1 MAPEHDRTA
10 ESSEERPAGTREEYR
25 ALRPLF
31 ERLAALP
38 ESDPDRSEIRDRLIC
53 GHLPLAE
60 HIAYRYSRKGIATDD
75 LIQVATV
82 GLIHA
87 VDRFDPA
94 FGKEFLSYAV
104 PTIMGEVRRHFRDT
118 AWPMRV
124 PRRLQ
129 ELRIAINNATADLA
143 QTLGRPATGPELA
156 EHLGVSEAEVAEGL
170 EARQA
175 FRSVSL
181 DEPAHADTGA
191 GALAETLGAE
201 DLALR
206 LVDDIGA
213 LAPLLRE
220 LPEREQRILALRFF
234 GERTQA
240 QIGEAVGL
248 SQMHVSRLLKQT
260 LEELRERML
269 TAPK

>member
-1 MAPEHDRTA
+1 MASEHDART
-10 ESSEERPAGTREEYR
+10 EQSVHRPARARDEYGE
-25 ALRPLF
+25 LRPLF
-31 ERLAALP
+31 ERLAAMP
-38 ESDPDRSEIRDRLIC
+38 ESDPDRQTVRDRLIC
-53 GHLPLAE
+53 GHLPLAG

-75 LIQVATV
+75 LVQVATV

-94 FGKEFLSYAV
+94 FGKEFLAYAV

-143 QTLGRPATGPELA
+143 QTLGHPVTGAELA
-156 EHLGVSEAEVAEGL
+156 EYLDVSEAEVAEGL
-170 EARQA
+170 EARRA

-181 DEPAHADTGA
+181 DEPAHTGTGA

-201 DLALR
+201 DLALG
-206 LVDDIGA
+206 LVDDIEA
-213 LAPLLRE
+213 LAPLLQQ
-220 LPEREQRILALRFF
+220 LP
-234 GERTQA
+234 
-240 QIGEAVGL
+240 
-248 SQMHVSRLLKQT
+248 
-260 LEELRERML
+260 
-269 TAPK
+269 